1 MRTGGHFIGCVTRSV
16 TALSIIIAI
25 VFGIGAA
32 ALTDIE
38 TTAANA
44 GNAETRQIDNGEY
57 RGESGDGRIFLDVSP
72 TNPYYHD
79 IMYLADNGY
88 INGSGNDRFRPDDYI
103 TPAEALT
110 ILERLYGDPAILP
123 KAWEE
128 WCSPLYSYKAK
139 WFDPV
144 ETRGE
149 YVDSFVSLD
158 SASSWILAILK
169 MPLLPRHIYAYPD
182 AATDTR
188 SEALWSMLIY
198 GNPAPGYM
206 NKPGYERITRGE
218 FCNLVVWAG
227 DIVGVIPEPHFN
239 LPVEMSVVTDGYETE
254 YMASINSLFVQ
265 DTLLLVP
272 EAILQSFVDNGYE
285 IKVMP
290 RDAYIEYVES
300 RYGPTY
306 ANSTSGLYIHAA
318 DGRQGEIVVN
328 STSPETIL
336 HEMGHYVFLNILTA
350 WSDVERL
357 YEDEYELAGVSGCF
371 MSDYCKKNVKEFFA
385 ESFVAYIKM
394 PELLAERAP
403 STYSLIDGIGAWDK
417 SP

>member
-1 MRTGGHFIGCVTRSV
+1 MKTGGHFYNCVSRNA
-16 TALSIIIAI
+16 TALLIIIAI
-25 VFGIGAA
+25 VFGTGAA
-32 ALTDIE
+32 VLTDIKAS
-38 TTAANA
+38 AANDD
-44 GNAETRQIDNGEY
+44 NAETSVIDYGEY
-57 RGESGDGRIFLDVSP
+57 SGENKDGKLFADVSQI
-72 TNPYYHD
+72 NPYYHD
-79 IMYLADNGY
+79 IMFLAENGY
-88 INGSGNDRFRPDDYI
+88 INGSGNDCFRPDDFI

-123 KAWEE
+123 KTWEE
-128 WCSPLYSYKAK
+128 WCSPSFSYQAK

-158 SASSWILAILK
+158 SASLWILAILK

-182 AATDTR
+182 SAIDTR

-206 NKPGYERITRGE
+206 NRPGYERITRGE

-227 DIVGVIPEPHFN
+227 DIVGVIPEPRFN

-272 EAILQSFVDNGYE
+272 EAILQSFADNGYA

-306 ANSTSGLYIHAA
+306 ANTTSGLYIHAA
-318 DGRQGEIVVN
+318 EGRQGEIVVN

-336 HEMGHYVFLNILTA
+336 HEMGHYVFLNILTEWA
-350 WSDVERL
+350 DVEML
-357 YEDEYELAGVSGCF
+357 FEDENELAGVSGCF
-371 MSDYCKKNVKEFFA
+371 LSDYCKKNVKEFFA

-403 STYSLIDGIGAWDK
+403 LTYSLIDGLVL
-417 SP
+417 